1 MKQRTITAVIF
12 AALFTAFFLP
22 AYWFPITAVLMSLI
36 VGSVV
41 IYELIK
47 ALKHGG
53 YDPSTSL
60 IVTGCVLSLL
70 ILAGGYF
77 LKITAEN
84 ALALYVMVIGMFTLA
99 CGILLPVSRKDDA
112 KALENGIATGGTIFY
127 VTFPL
132 FCMNA
137 AMLLLPEEC
146 NGWYYMLVG
155 LVAPWISDVFAYL
168 VGVTMGKHKIVPH
181 ISPKKTWEG
190 CIGGAFFCAL
200 GVMIYSCL
208 VIYKVDN
215 LSMNLIA
222 FAVMTFFMGLLVSVM
237 SQLGDWFASVIKR
250 HVGIKDYGNI
260 FPGHGGMLDRFDS
273 TFFTMPIGLLLAIVA
288 QIFSRGI

>member
-1 MKQRTITAVIF
+1 MKQRTITGIIF
-12 AALFTAFFLP
+12 AILFTAFFLP

-36 VGSVV
+36 VGSFVV
-41 IYELIK
+41 YELIK
-47 ALKHGG
+47 AFKHGG
-53 YDPSTSL
+53 YDPSTPL
-60 IVTGCVLSLL
+60 IVSGCALSVLVLTGAYLL
-70 ILAGGYF
+70 KLP
-77 LKITAEN
+77 AEN
-84 ALALYVMVIGMFTLA
+84 ALALYAIVVGMFTLA
-99 CGILLPVSRKDDA
+99 SGILIPVSRPNDS
-112 KALENGIATGGTIFY
+112 KALENGVVTGGTVFY

-132 FCMNA
+132 FCLDA
-137 AMLLLPEEC
+137 AMLLLPVGC

-168 VGVTMGKHKIVPH
+168 VGVTIGKHKIVPH
-181 ISPKKTWEG
+181 ISPKKSWEG

-200 GVMIYSCL
+200 GVMLYSCL
-208 VIYKVDN
+208 VIYRVDK
-215 LSMNLIA
+215 LDMNLVA

-273 TFFTMPIGLLLAIVA
+273 TFFTMPIGLLLAIIANNV
-288 QIFSRGI
+288 F

>member
-1 MKQRTITAVIF
+1 MRRLTYTGMAVI
-12 AALFTAFFLP
+12 
-22 AYWFPITAVLMSLI
+22 MSVV
-36 VGSVV
+36 VGSFVV
-41 IYELIK
+41 YELIK
-47 ALKHGG
+47 ALKNGK

-60 IVTGCVLSLL
+60 IVTGCAISVLV
-70 ILAGGYF
+70 LAGSYF
-77 LKITAEN
+77 LKVSAEN
-84 ALALYVMVIGMFTLA
+84 ALAVYVMVIGMFTLA
-99 CGILLPVSRKDDA
+99 CGILIPVARTNDS

-132 FCMNA
+132 FCLDA
-137 AMLLLPEEC
+137 AMLLLPEGC
-146 NGWYYMLVG
+146 NGWYYMLIG

-190 CIGGAFFCAL
+190 CIGGAFFCAV
-200 GVMIYSCL
+200 GVMLYSVF
-208 VIYKVDN
+208 VIYKVDEIGMD
-215 LSMNLIA
+215 LAA
-222 FAVMTFFMGLLVSVM
+222 FAVMTFCMGLLVSVM

-288 QIFSRGI
+288 NNIF

>member
-1 MKQRTITAVIF
+1 MKQRTITGIIF

-22 AYWFPITAVLMSLI
+22 AFWFPITAVIMSVV
-36 VGSVV
+36 VGSFVV
-41 IYELIK
+41 YELIK
-47 ALKHGG
+47 ALKNGK

-60 IVTGCVLSLL
+60 IVTGCAISVLV
-70 ILAGGYF
+70 LAGSYF
-77 LKITAEN
+77 LKVSAEN
-84 ALALYVMVIGMFTLA
+84 ALAVYVMVIGMFTLA
-99 CGILLPVSRKDDA
+99 CGILIPVARTNDSM
-112 KALENGIATGGTIFY
+112 ALENGIATGGTIFY

-132 FCMNA
+132 FCLDA
-137 AMLLLPEEC
+137 AMLLLPEGC
-146 NGWYYMLVG
+146 NGWYYMLIG

-190 CIGGAFFCAL
+190 CIGGAFFCAV
-200 GVMIYSCL
+200 GVMLYSVF
-208 VIYKVDN
+208 VIYKVDKIGMD
-215 LSMNLIA
+215 LAA
-222 FAVMTFFMGLLVSVM
+222 FAVMTFCMGLLVSVM

-273 TFFTMPIGLLLAIVA
+273 AFFTMPIGLLLAIVA
-288 QIFSRGI
+288 NNIF

>member
-1 MKQRTITAVIF
+1 MKQRMITGAIF
-12 AALFTAFFLP
+12 AVLFTAFFLP
-22 AYWFPITAVLMSLI
+22 AYWFPITAVLMSVI
-36 VGSVV
+36 VGAFV

-60 IVTGCVLSLL
+60 IVSGCALSVLVLT
-70 ILAGGYF
+70 GGYF
-77 LKITAEN
+77 LKLSAESC
-84 ALALYVMVIGMFTLA
+84 LALYAMVIGMFSVT
-99 CGILLPVSRKDDA
+99 CGILIPVARKNDT

-132 FCMNA
+132 FCLDC
-137 AMLLLPEEC
+137 AMLFLPEGC
-146 NGWYYMLVG
+146 NGWYYMLIG
-155 LVAPWISDVFAYL
+155 LVAPWVSDIFAYL
-168 VGVTMGKHKIVPH
+168 TGVAFGKHKIVPH
-181 ISPKKTWEG
+181 ISPKKSWEG
-190 CIGGAFFCAL
+190 CIGGAFFCGV
-200 GVMIYSCL
+200 GVMLYSCF
-208 VIYKVDN
+208 IIHRVDN
-215 LSMNLIA
+215 IEMNIIA
-222 FAVMTFFMGLLVSVM
+222 FGCLTFFMGLLVSVM

-288 QIFSRGI
+288 NNIF

>member
-1 MKQRTITAVIF
+1 MKQRMITGAIF
-12 AALFTAFFLP
+12 AVLFTAFFLP
-22 AYWFPITAVLMSLI
+22 AYWFPITAVLMSVI
-36 VGSVV
+36 VGAFV

-60 IVTGCVLSLL
+60 IVSGCALSVLVLT
-70 ILAGGYF
+70 GGYF
-77 LKITAEN
+77 LKLSAESC
-84 ALALYVMVIGMFTLA
+84 LALYAMVIGMFSVT
-99 CGILLPVSRKDDA
+99 CGILLPVARKNDT

-132 FCMNA
+132 FCLDC
-137 AMLLLPEEC
+137 AMLFLPEGC
-146 NGWYYMLVG
+146 NGWYYMLIG
-155 LVAPWISDVFAYL
+155 LVAPWVSDIFAYL
-168 VGVTMGKHKIVPH
+168 TGVAFGKHKIVPH
-181 ISPKKTWEG
+181 ISPKKSWEG
-190 CIGGAFFCAL
+190 CIGGAFFCGV
-200 GVMIYSCL
+200 GVMLYSCF
-208 VIYKVDN
+208 IIHRVDN
-215 LSMNLIA
+215 IEMNIIA
-222 FAVMTFFMGLLVSVM
+222 FGCLTFFMGLLVSVM

-288 QIFSRGI
+288 NNIF

>member
-1 MKQRTITAVIF
+1 MKQRTITGIIF

-22 AYWFPITAVLMSLI
+22 AFWFPITAVIMSVV
-36 VGSVV
+36 VGSFVV
-41 IYELIK
+41 YELIK
-47 ALKHGG
+47 ALKNGK

-60 IVTGCVLSLL
+60 IVTGCAISVLV
-70 ILAGGYF
+70 LAGSYF
-77 LKITAEN
+77 LKVSAEN
-84 ALALYVMVIGMFTLA
+84 ALAVYVMVIGMFTLA
-99 CGILLPVSRKDDA
+99 CGILIPVARTNDS

-132 FCMNA
+132 FCLDA
-137 AMLLLPEEC
+137 AMLLLPEGC
-146 NGWYYMLVG
+146 NGWYYMLIG

-190 CIGGAFFCAL
+190 CIGGAFFCAV
-200 GVMIYSCL
+200 GVMLYSVF
-208 VIYKVDN
+208 VIYKVDEIGMD
-215 LSMNLIA
+215 LAA
-222 FAVMTFFMGLLVSVM
+222 FAVMTFCMGLLVSVM

-260 FPGHGGMLDRFDS
+260 FPGHGGRLDRLDS

-288 QIFSRGI
+288 NNIF

>member
-1 MKQRTITAVIF
+1 MKQRMITGAIF
-12 AALFTAFFLP
+12 AVLFTAFFLP
-22 AYWFPITAVLMSLI
+22 AYWFPITAVLMSVI
-36 VGSVV
+36 VGAFV

-60 IVTGCVLSLL
+60 IVSGCALSVLVLT
-70 ILAGGYF
+70 GGYF
-77 LKITAEN
+77 LKLSAESC
-84 ALALYVMVIGMFTLA
+84 LALYSMVIGMFSVT
-99 CGILLPVSRKDDA
+99 CGILIPVARKNDT

-132 FCMNA
+132 FCLDC
-137 AMLLLPEEC
+137 AMLFLPEGC
-146 NGWYYMLVG
+146 NGWYYMLIG
-155 LVAPWISDVFAYL
+155 LVAPWVSDIFAYL
-168 VGVTMGKHKIVPH
+168 TGVAFGKHKIVPH
-181 ISPKKTWEG
+181 ISPKKSWEG
-190 CIGGAFFCAL
+190 CIGGAFFCGV
-200 GVMIYSCL
+200 GVMLYSCF
-208 VIYKVDN
+208 IIHRVDN
-215 LSMNLIA
+215 IEMNIIA
-222 FAVMTFFMGLLVSVM
+222 FGCLTFFMGLLVSVM

-288 QIFSRGI
+288 NNIF